1 MKMEGGRELAQLA
14 TNTKFN
20 VHSEF
25 QPNKMMVKA
34 SSERCRL
41 ERNNGLLHSETSCV
55 FVLSRHPDKACS
67 AIFADVYC
75 GAVLAVNG
83 DSGENGRRKGACP
96 TCNEHKVQMSIRNFS
111 QSR

>member
-55 FVLSRHPDKACS
+55 FVLPGKSCW
-67 AIFADVYC
+67 AIFANMYC
-75 GAVLAVNG
+75 GAVLAVSG
-83 DSGENGRRKGACP
+83 DLGKSGRRTCP
-96 TCNEHKVQMSIRNFS
+96 NANTKFKCPFGFSAKQNDGQSI
-111 QSR
+111 